1 MVLGCQVVSWCTA
14 CGHSRAVWF
23 AGDVT
28 APSDPNI
35 GEMVS
40 IAYGFFPYV
49 LGLVCLVE
57 VVPLMRLVLVG

>member
-1 MVLGCQVVSWCTA
+1 MATA
-14 CGHSRAVWF
+14 ELSGL

-57 VVPLMRLVLVG
+57 VVPIMRLRLVLIG